1 MKTIARL
8 KAKKAFTLVE
18 LVTVI
23 AIIGILAAIL
33 IPTMIGAVKSARV
46 ASANLSANDVR
57 KFVNMWITKLDTT
70 GHYINKAKNV
80 ENDPSIVIIAEDG
93 VYESTFSE
101 GFWASDEDEAEMKK
115 SLSDYLILNLGYHEL
130 YAVGYL
136 NEGAV
141 EALVYFVNTSEATT
155 EYPSFADFSRND
167 YWSAD
172 NGIADDGTVIGTS
185 PQLVN
190 G

>member
-33 IPTMIGAVKSARV
+33 IPTMVGVAQSARV
-46 ASANLSANDVR
+46 SSANLSANDVR

-70 GHYINKAKNV
+70 GHYINKSKNV
-80 ENDPSIVIIAEDG
+80 ENDPYIIIDASDG
-93 VYESTFSE
+93 EYVSTFSD
-101 GFWASDEDEAEMKK
+101 GFWANEEDEAEMVK
-115 SLSDYLILNLGYHEL
+115 SLSDFLILNLGYREL

-141 EALVYFVNTSEATT
+141 EALVYFVNSSEVTE
-155 EYPSFADFSRND
+155 EYPGFADFTRTD
-167 YWSAD
+167 YWPAN
-172 NGIADDGTVIGTS
+172 NGIAENGTVIGTS
-185 PQLVN
+185 PQIVN

>member
-33 IPTMIGAVKSARV
+33 IPTLIGVAQDARV
-46 ASANLSANDVR
+46 SSANLSANDIR

-70 GHYINKAKNV
+70 DHNINKAKNV
-80 ENDPSIVIIAEDG
+80 ENDPYIIIDAMDG
-93 VYESTFSE
+93 EYVSTFSE
-101 GFWASDEDEAEMKK
+101 GFWASEEDEAEMVK
-115 SLSDYLILNLGYHEL
+115 SLSDFLILNLGYREL
-130 YAVGYL
+130 YAIGYL

-141 EALVYFVNTSEATT
+141 EALVYFVNADNVT
-155 EYPSFADFSRND
+155 EDYPGFADFGRND
-167 YWSAD
+167 YWTAD
-172 NGIADDGTVIGTS
+172 NGISENGTVIGTS
-185 PQLVN
+185 PQIVN